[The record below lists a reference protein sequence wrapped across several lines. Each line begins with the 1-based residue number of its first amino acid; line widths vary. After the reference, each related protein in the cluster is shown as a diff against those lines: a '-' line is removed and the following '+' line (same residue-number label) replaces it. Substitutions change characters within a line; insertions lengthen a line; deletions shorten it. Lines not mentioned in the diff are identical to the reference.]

1 MRVAVIDSTP
11 LISLVHLELAGQLS
25 LFFDRIY
32 VPRAV
37 QREVNQKQRFRYRL
51 QKLYRAGVFE
61 RCASADPY
69 NVELLQADKA
79 IDEGEAEGL
88 VQGQEKAA
96 RYFIGD
102 EQRAREISEG
112 YGLTPV
118 GTIRLLAR
126 LNLEGEAED
135 TEELVRKLRRD
146 LRFRVTEKIVAD
158 AIALAPKAI

>member
-11 LISLVHLELAGQLS
+11 LISFVHLELASQLA

-61 RCASADPY
+61 RCAAADPY
-69 NVELLQADKA
+69 NVELLQADTT
-79 IDEGEAEGL
+79 IDEGEAE
-88 VQGQEKAA
+88 
-96 RYFIGD
+96 
-102 EQRAREISEG
+102 
-112 YGLTPV
+112 
-118 GTIRLLAR
+118 
-126 LNLEGEAED
+126 N

-146 LRFRVTEKIVAD
+146 LRFRVTEKVVAE